1 MPHRMNSFFEGIQR
15 LEFTINQYCYCFTY
29 LYVSKYIVTEEAE
42 APKRPLLIG
51 CLFLLLLPFLYLY
64 NPASLHK
71 ERNVCLSLFFLS
83 CQPSVYKNFNIDQ
96 LCRKAYFQIWIDFLR
111 VDMMNKRGF

>member
-42 APKRPLLIG
+42 APERPILIA
-51 CLFLLLLPFLYLY
+51 CLFLFLLPFLYLY

-96 LCRKAYFQIWIDFLR
+96 LCRKTYFQIWIDFLR